1 MTWTGFFEG
10 IQSFF
15 EGVAFAP
22 FNALRELE
30 ATNWWVA
37 NFATWIFMIICSLA
51 IVYWVIQLKKYD
63 LTEGSDDKSITA
75 HEYLSLIHI

>member
-30 ATNWWVA
+30 AANWWMA
-37 NFATWIFMIICSLA
+37 NSISWVFVIICSVA
-51 IVYWVIQLKKYD
+51 IVYWIGQLKKYD
-63 LTEGSDDKSITA
+63 TTEGSDDKSITA
-75 HEYLSLIHI
+75 HKYLG

>member
-37 NFATWIFMIICSLA
+37 NSMSWIFVIICSLA
-51 IVYWVIQLKKYD
+51 IV
-63 LTEGSDDKSITA
+63 
-75 HEYLSLIHI
+75 

>member
-30 ATNWWVA
+30 ATNWWIA
-37 NFATWIFMIICSLA
+37 NSMILDF
-51 IVYWVIQLKKYD
+51 YD
-63 LTEGSDDKSITA
+63 NLFFSNCLLDCTT
-75 HEYLSLIHI
+75 